1 MSMIK
6 MNFYRRGNDVLS
18 TADMLRGCAVSLTRV
33 ADSMDKPNDILAMLN
48 EVFDVVTR
56 DKVADKIVQLAAGL
70 AQLGDELRGPMIDQR
85 VPLDSPNRR

>member
-6 MNFYRRGNDVLS
+6 MNFYRRGQDVVS
-18 TADMLRGCAVSLTRV
+18 TADLLRGCAASLVRV

-70 AQLGDELRGPMIDQR
+70 QQMGDELRGPVIDQR
-85 VPLDSPNRR
+85 AVGFDPRR

>member
-6 MNFYRRGNDVLS
+6 MNFYRHGADIIS
-18 TADMLRGCAVSLTRV
+18 TADALRGASNSLVRV

-56 DKVADKIVQLAAGL
+56 DKVADKIEQLSHGL
-70 AQLGDELRGPMIDQR
+70 AKIADELRGPVIDQR
-85 VPLDSPNRR
+85 ISYDSRR